1 MNGSESPLYYSTSNV
16 VSQLYMKQHFNSH
29 LCPESLPQ
37 AAGVGE
43 AELPL
48 EPDEQPAEA
57 EIQVAR
63 FLERENH
70 TGHGVLCQRIRIR
83 SHKNLCIKVA
93 VEDRVDI
100 LQDVTQLLQLPLH
113 ASLQRKHL

>member
-1 MNGSESPLYYSTSNV
+1 MNYTEE
-16 VSQLYMKQHFNSH
+16 NSH

-37 AAGVGE
+37 AAGIGE
-43 AELPL
+43 TELPL

-70 TGHGVLCQRIRIR
+70 TGQGDLSQRITIR
-83 SHKNLCIKVA
+83 GHKIYFFNNLCIKVA
-93 VEDRVDI
+93 VEGRVDI
-100 LQDVTQLLQLPLH
+100 F
-113 ASLQRKHL
+113 

>member
-1 MNGSESPLYYSTSNV
+1 MNYTEE
-16 VSQLYMKQHFNSH
+16 NSH

-37 AAGVGE
+37 AAGIWE

-70 TGHGVLCQRIRIR
+70 TGHGDLCQRITIRDHRI
-83 SHKNLCIKVA
+83 HFFNNLCIKVA
-93 VEDRVDI
+93 VEGRVDI

-113 ASLQRKHL
+113 ASLQRKCRHQ